1 MPPDRS
7 LLQSS
12 FLRTS
17 CGSCLTSDN
26 NEGTSGL
33 EAHCPALSESRTSRG
48 PHGPDSMTR
57 LYAIGKRHGWLLHHL
72 LRIASPYAHKSETLA
87 LPPGAAWACRACRMP
102 SAPESKVSR
111 MIGRAPDHPNTTSLI
126 WLPSAPE
133 TLTLTVTGFWVT
145 CMVAASSWS
154 MVRTTHAS
162 ASGCSNSQLVPA
174 DWHT

>member
-33 EAHCPALSESRTSRG
+33 EAHCPALCESRTSRG

-57 LYAIGKRHGWLLHHL
+57 MYASGKRHGW
-72 LRIASPYAHKSETLA
+72 
-87 LPPGAAWACRACRMP
+87 
-102 SAPESKVSR
+102 V
-111 MIGRAPDHPNTTSLI
+111 
-126 WLPSAPE
+126 
-133 TLTLTVTGFWVT
+133 
-145 CMVAASSWS
+145 
-154 MVRTTHAS
+154 S
-162 ASGCSNSQLVPA
+162 ASLASDGFAVCSQI
-174 DWHT
+174 